1 MPIELTEADLNYI
14 LSCLEYA
21 RSAYESKQY
30 PTYQLKQEQLA
41 KLASVENKL
50 RRIRDE
56 S

>member
-1 MPIELTEADLNYI
+1 MPTQLTKADCKYI

-21 RSAYESKQY
+21 RSAYESTQY

-41 KLASVENKL
+41 ELASVEKKL
-50 RRIRDE
+50 RRIRDG